1 MQKIVC
7 MKWGTRYDF
16 NFVNRLYS
24 SIKKHTKRPTKLYCF
39 TDDRKGINNAIV
51 CKPLPKI
58 KIPLQLSFT
67 PWRKLSMWQNPLG
80 DLENDVLFLDLDLVI
95 TGNLDRF
102 FDYKPGKYCVIENW
116 TQKGKGI
123 GNTSCFRFPVGNY
136 SFVYSD
142 FEKNS
147 NETEKFISE
156 LKTYI
161 SSKIGSD
168 INFRRVESVGPKV
181 SSELLKQGITAIA
194 LSLAAMLFY
203 IWVRFEWQF
212 SLGSIIALFH
222 DVIITLGIFSILSL
236 EVNLSIVA
244 AVLTIVGYSMN
255 DTVVIYDRIRENL
268 LKYSK
273 INTNEIA
280 NISVNETLSRTIITS
295 LTTLLALGSI
305 FVLGGEILKGFSFAM
320 ILGVIIGTYSS
331 IFVASPVLNYFKVTQ
346 KTLLKDENI

>member
-1 MQKIVC
+1 MINKI
-7 MKWGTRYDF
+7 
-16 NFVNRLYS
+16 NFSKFFKIANIFSL
-24 SIKKHTKRPTKLYCF
+24 L
-39 TDDRKGINNAIV
+39 AIF
-51 CKPLPKI
+51 I
-58 KIPLQLSFT
+58 S
-67 PWRKLSMWQNPLG
+67 
-80 DLENDVLFLDLDLVI
+80 VLFLFIKGLNYGVDFKGGTLLEVRVTDTNVKIQDVRNSLRDAELGDVSVKQFGREGDFLVKFER
-95 TGNLDRF
+95 NAN
-102 FDYKPGKYCVIENW
+102 EN
-116 TQKGKGI
+116 K
-123 GNTSCFRFPVGNY
+123 
-136 SFVYSD
+136 
-142 FEKNS
+142 
-147 NETEKFISE
+147 KFISE
-156 LKTYI
+156 LKNQI
-161 SSKIGSD
+161 SGKIGSE

-203 IWVRFEWQF
+203 IWIRFEWQF

-222 DVIITLGIFSILSL
+222 DVVITLGIFSILSL

-273 INTNEIA
+273 IETNEIA
-280 NISVNETLSRTIITS
+280 NISVNETLSRTVITS

-305 FVLGGEILKGFSFAM
+305 FLLGGEILKGFSFAM

-346 KTLLKDENI
+346 KTLLKEDEV